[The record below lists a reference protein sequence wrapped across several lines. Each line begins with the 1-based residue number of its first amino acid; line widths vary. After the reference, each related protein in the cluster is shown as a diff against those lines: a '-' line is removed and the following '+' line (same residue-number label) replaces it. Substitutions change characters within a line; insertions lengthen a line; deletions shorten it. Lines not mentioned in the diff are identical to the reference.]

1 MSGESLTFLIADD
14 HPMVRDAL
22 ASALGQAFAGAGVVM
37 AGSLPQVQAAL
48 ERDPET
54 DALLLDLDMPGMDGL
69 TGLALLRSD
78 HPTVPIIVVSA
89 AREAA
94 VIRRAYEFGA
104 SAYIDKSASL
114 EEISATVRAV
124 LDGEIFAPADDTPVD
139 SFAQR
144 AAQLTPQQ
152 WRVLAL
158 MIQGDQNKQ
167 IAFKLGVGEATVK
180 AHVTVILRKLG
191 VRSRTQAV
199 IEARGLN
206 IPPAEPVRP
215 EIPFIPTGAERS
227 EAQRRDLFCCRVR
240 KKRSLDYAALW
251 AAPLGMTTNQTATR
265 PAAGA
270 RTRSSARRDAGL
282 TGLCSNST

>member
-1 MSGESLTFLIADD
+1 MHFPTGRRNGRLDLPLEAAQPEGMANAEQFLIADD

-22 ASALGQAFAGAGVVM
+22 ASALGQAFAGAQIAM
-37 AGSLPQVQAAL
+37 AGTLAEVQVEL
-48 ERDPET
+48 ERQPEV

-78 HPTVPIIVVSA
+78 HPAVPIIIVSA
-89 AREAA
+89 ARERG
-94 VIRRAYEFGA
+94 VVRRAYEFGA

-114 EEISATVRAV
+114 EEIARIVRAV
-124 LDGEIFAPADDTPVD
+124 LAGEIFAPPEATPAD

-158 MIQGDQNKQ
+158 MVQGDQNKQ
-167 IAFKLGVGEATVK
+167 IAHKLGVGEATVK

-199 IEARGLN
+199 IEARDLAL
-206 IPPAEPVRP
+206 PPTEPARP
-215 EIPFIPTGAERS
+215 
-227 EAQRRDLFCCRVR
+227 
-240 KKRSLDYAALW
+240 
-251 AAPLGMTTNQTATR
+251 
-265 PAAGA
+265 
-270 RTRSSARRDAGL
+270 
-282 TGLCSNST
+282 

>member
-1 MSGESLTFLIADD
+1 MAQETLAFLIADD

-22 ASALGQAFAGAGVVM
+22 SSALAQAFAGARLAV
-37 AGSLPQVQAAL
+37 AGSLAQVQAAL
-48 ERDPET
+48 EQEPET

-114 EEISATVRAV
+114 EEIATTVRAV
-124 LDGEIFAPADDTPVD
+124 LDGEVFAPADSAPVD

-144 AAQLTPQQ
+144 ANRLTPQQ

-167 IAFKLGVGEATVK
+167 IAYKLGVGEATVK

-199 IEARGLN
+199 IEARGLT

-215 EIPFIPTGAERS
+215 
-227 EAQRRDLFCCRVR
+227 
-240 KKRSLDYAALW
+240 
-251 AAPLGMTTNQTATR
+251 
-265 PAAGA
+265 
-270 RTRSSARRDAGL
+270 
-282 TGLCSNST
+282 

>member
-1 MSGESLTFLIADD
+1 MSGEKLTFLIADD

-22 ASALGQAFAGAGVVM
+22 ASALGQAFAGAAVAM
-37 AGSLPQVQAAL
+37 AGSLAQVQAAL
-48 ERDPET
+48 EREPET

-114 EEISATVRAV
+114 EEIANTVRAV
-124 LDGEIFAPADDTPVD
+124 LDGEIFAPAEDAPVD

-158 MIQGDQNKQ
+158 MVQGDQNKQ
-167 IAFKLGVGEATVK
+167 IAYKLGVGEATVK

-199 IEARGLN
+199 IEARGLT

-215 EIPFIPTGAERS
+215 
-227 EAQRRDLFCCRVR
+227 
-240 KKRSLDYAALW
+240 
-251 AAPLGMTTNQTATR
+251 
-265 PAAGA
+265 
-270 RTRSSARRDAGL
+270 
-282 TGLCSNST
+282 

>member
-1 MSGESLTFLIADD
+1 MADAPSFLIADD

-22 ASALGQAFAGAGVVM
+22 ASALGQAFSGAAIAM
-37 AGSLPQVQAAL
+37 AGTFAEVQAEL
-48 ERDPET
+48 EREPEV

-78 HPTVPIIVVSA
+78 HPAVPIIIVSA
-89 AREAA
+89 AREPA

-114 EEISATVRAV
+114 DEIARIVRAV
-124 LDGEIFAPADDTPVD
+124 LAGEIFAPPEAAPAD

-158 MIQGDQNKQ
+158 MVQGDQNKQ
-167 IAFKLGVGEATVK
+167 IAHKLGVGEATVK

-199 IEARGLN
+199 IEARDLAL
-206 IPPAEPVRP
+206 PPPEPARP
-215 EIPFIPTGAERS
+215 
-227 EAQRRDLFCCRVR
+227 
-240 KKRSLDYAALW
+240 
-251 AAPLGMTTNQTATR
+251 
-265 PAAGA
+265 
-270 RTRSSARRDAGL
+270 
-282 TGLCSNST
+282 

>member
-1 MSGESLTFLIADD
+1 MGEAPSFLIADD

-22 ASALGQAFAGAGVVM
+22 ASALAQAFAGARI
-37 AGSLPQVQAAL
+37 ATAASLPLAQAAL
-48 ERDPET
+48 EREPET

-78 HPTVPIIVVSA
+78 HPAVPIIIVSA
-89 AREAA
+89 APEPAT
-94 VIRRAYEFGA
+94 IRRAYEFGA

-114 EEISATVRAV
+114 EEIARIVRAV
-124 LDGEIFAPADDTPVD
+124 MAGEIFAPPEAAPAD

-158 MIQGDQNKQ
+158 MVQGDQNKQ
-167 IAFKLGVGEATVK
+167 IAHKLGVGEATVK

-199 IEARGLN
+199 IEARDLAL
-206 IPPAEPVRP
+206 PPTEPVRP
-215 EIPFIPTGAERS
+215 
-227 EAQRRDLFCCRVR
+227 
-240 KKRSLDYAALW
+240 
-251 AAPLGMTTNQTATR
+251 
-265 PAAGA
+265 
-270 RTRSSARRDAGL
+270 
-282 TGLCSNST
+282 

>member
-1 MSGESLTFLIADD
+1 MAESSPVSGQGPRSFVIADD

-22 ASALGQAFAGAGVVM
+22 NTAIGQAFAGATI
-37 AGSLPQVQAAL
+37 ALASSLGEVQTAL
-48 ERDPET
+48 ERQSDT

-69 TGLALLRSD
+69 TGLALLRSA

-89 AREAA
+89 ARDASVA
-94 VIRRAYEFGA
+94 RRTYDLGA

-114 EEISATVRAV
+114 EEIASTVRAV
-124 LDGEIFAPADDTPVD
+124 LEGEIIAPPEAGATD

-158 MIQGDQNKQ
+158 MVQGDQNKQ
-167 IAFKLGVGEATVK
+167 IAYKLGVGEATVK

-199 IEARGLN
+199 IEARGLSL
-206 IPPAEPVRP
+206 PA
-215 EIPFIPTGAERS
+215 G
-227 EAQRRDLFCCRVR
+227 
-240 KKRSLDYAALW
+240 
-251 AAPLGMTTNQTATR
+251 
-265 PAAGA
+265 
-270 RTRSSARRDAGL
+270 
-282 TGLCSNST
+282 

>member
-1 MSGESLTFLIADD
+1 MSGEKLTFLIADD

-22 ASALGQAFAGAGVVM
+22 ASALGQAFAGAAVAM
-37 AGSLPQVQAAL
+37 AGSLAQVQAVL
-48 ERDPET
+48 EREPET

-89 AREAA
+89 AREVA

-114 EEISATVRAV
+114 EEIARIVRAV
-124 LDGEIFAPADDTPVD
+124 LAGEVFAPPDAAPAD

-158 MIQGDQNKQ
+158 MVQGDQNKQ
-167 IAFKLGVGEATVK
+167 IAHKLGVGEATVK

-199 IEARGLN
+199 IEARNLAL
-206 IPPAEPVRP
+206 PPPEPVRP
-215 EIPFIPTGAERS
+215 
-227 EAQRRDLFCCRVR
+227 
-240 KKRSLDYAALW
+240 
-251 AAPLGMTTNQTATR
+251 
-265 PAAGA
+265 
-270 RTRSSARRDAGL
+270 
-282 TGLCSNST
+282 

>member
-1 MSGESLTFLIADD
+1 MPGEALSFLIADD

-22 ASALGQAFAGAGVVM
+22 ASALGQAFEDADIAT
-37 AGSLPQVQAAL
+37 AASLAQVQAEL
-48 ERDPET
+48 EHRPDS

-69 TGLALLRSD
+69 TGLALLRSA

-94 VIRRAYEFGA
+94 TVRNAYELGA

-114 EEISATVRAV
+114 ERIAGIVRAV
-124 LDGEIFAPADDTPVD
+124 LDGEIFAPPEAAPAD

-144 AAQLTPQQ
+144 ATRLTPQQ

-158 MIQGDQNKQ
+158 MVQGDQNKV

-199 IEARGLN
+199 IEARSLAL
-206 IPPAEPVRP
+206 PAAEPIKP
-215 EIPFIPTGAERS
+215 
-227 EAQRRDLFCCRVR
+227 
-240 KKRSLDYAALW
+240 
-251 AAPLGMTTNQTATR
+251 
-265 PAAGA
+265 
-270 RTRSSARRDAGL
+270 
-282 TGLCSNST
+282 